1 MRGNTNF
8 PVVVVSLADEVAA
21 ERQVLPSV
29 RSDAITG
36 GAEKIKQSA
45 WGWASSLEH
54 PSPHGP
60 VSPAWRGACSG
71 PLKGL
76 LHRFALIRLY
86 EDPSPSGHRN
96 RYLLSTWNLNPRCF
110 VFSRR
115 AGRFLRAG
123 TSQARSRRR

>member
-76 LHRFALIRLY
+76 LHTCQEAKLRAWH
-86 EDPSPSGHRN
+86 EASGKEAETRN
-96 RYLLSTWNLNPRCF
+96 RL
-110 VFSRR
+110 
-115 AGRFLRAG
+115 
-123 TSQARSRRR
+123 TSVCGGVLQ